1 MHEEIQIF
9 SKFIFDYSIIR
20 RLSSFSFKNKSCAYY
35 IPPWIAMTAT
45 WAVAKVRDATFR
57 SQSESRF
64 ESAPEVF
71 RHEPVNEWV
80 AAAVDVRQQV
90 ADETNLLKQHINKI

>member
-1 MHEEIQIF
+1 
-9 SKFIFDYSIIR
+9 
-20 RLSSFSFKNKSCAYY
+20 
-35 IPPWIAMTAT
+35 MTAT

-64 ESAPEVF
+64 ESAPKVF

-90 ADETNLLKQHINKI
+90 TDETNL